1 MFVITRWW
9 RMQYWWLYDDELWNT
24 DDYTSQEDMLSSLR
38 GNQQRCLASMSRS
51 VLPLSKPGQQ
61 GLWLFQIL
69 LMMMISLVMSL
80 KAKITGS
87 ASGTSD
93 IFLESKCQMVRS
105 STNGLPKEQIIITMT
120 GFSMETMIWSCTR
133 QYTWTGGRLIIE
145 DGTFWKIQIGEV
157 QHKQNNL
164 IQQNELNR
172 TH

>member
-1 MFVITRWW
+1 MFVIIRWW
-9 RMQYWWLYDDELWNT
+9 SMQYWWLYDDELWNT

-38 GNQQRCLASMSRS
+38 GNQQRCLASMSQS
-51 VLPLSKPGQQ
+51 VLPLSKPGHQ

-69 LMMMISLVMSL
+69 MRSMVMSL
-80 KAKITGS
+80 KAKISGS

-105 STNGLPKEQIIITMT
+105 LTTGLPKDQIIITTT

-157 QHKQNNL
+157 QHKQNSL
-164 IQQNELNR
+164 VQQNELKS